1 MSCSR
6 LAKVRRLQSWV
17 YQRAR
22 ESLSHPTRNLLWPS
36 HSRQSNWFPTAKSA
50 PSTQI
55 CPMAIVFRR
64 LPFLPSALKQ
74 PFNAHRAS
82 FVERLSPIHF

>member
-1 MSCSR
+1 MSCR
-6 LAKVRRLQSWV
+6 TLAKARRLQSWV

-36 HSRQSNWFPTAKSA
+36 QSRQSNWFPTAKSA
-50 PSTQI
+50 QSTQI
-55 CPMAIVFRR
+55 CPMAIAFRKR
-64 LPFLPSALKQ
+64 LFLPSDLNQ

-82 FVERLSPIHF
+82 IVERFSPIHF